1 MIDSFSAQMRS
12 GWANKN
18 LLCCPDSV
26 PQRVSK
32 LTIVAVE
39 VVTPIL
45 SPPVPPQRPFLANV
59 VVAAKGCCNTTSSK
73 SNLIKVLKVMSIN

>member
-1 MIDSFSAQMRS
+1 MRS
-12 GWANKN
+12 VWAYKS
-18 LLCCPDSV
+18 LLCCPESV

-45 SPPVPPQRPFLANV
+45 SPPVPPQIPSLANP
-59 VVAAKGCCNTTSSK
+59 VVAATGCCNTTSSK

>member
-1 MIDSFSAQMRS
+1 MR
-12 GWANKN
+12 GECIYKN
-18 LLCCPDSV
+18 LLCCPESV

-32 LTIVAVE
+32 LSIVAVE

-45 SPPVPPQRPFLANV
+45 SPPVPPQIPSLANPV
-59 VVAAKGCCNTTSSK
+59 FAAMGCCNTTSSK